1 MALIGQGIGRLG
13 SRARPSFRSVAQESM
28 RKMLVF
34 FTAVCVLGLVA
45 GLIIGIVGAVEL
57 NHALDTTPTDSF
69 NFNTP

>member
-1 MALIGQGIGRLG
+1 
-13 SRARPSFRSVAQESM
+13 M